1 MKRGVRRF
9 ITFALIGCLLAV
21 SPGIGPVSAQ
31 TKEAGAKAPAAKKT
45 AGTTTRKSAKK
56 TVRGRRSVPRRPVVS
71 AARKAAS
78 AEAVQTHIASAVEFG
93 FQNPAALIPFY
104 EVLYRHKA
112 GEAGAVR
119 ILHFGDS
126 HTAADEWPGI
136 LRARFQGEFGAGGPG
151 FVQAGKPWAGFRR
164 LDTKSTMSR
173 GWQPAGLLAKEGD
186 GLYGLSGVSLRARGP
201 GETLTLE
208 ADGERLQVF
217 FYRQPDGGRMTLSID
232 GAEADTI
239 DTAGEAGAGYYERK
253 VTPGTHTYLLRTA
266 GDGEVRMFGWVVE
279 NQGGVTWETLGIN
292 GAQADLPLGWNEQL
306 LRSHIERRDPALIVL
321 AYGTNEARQRDWTY
335 DSYRQA
341 FTALL
346 TKMRAAAPAASL
358 LVVGPPDQSLRQRGK
373 WVTHEGVDRI
383 VQAQRDAALESGAAF
398 WNMRSG
404 MGGKGSMKQ
413 WVYAGLAQGD
423 FVHLT
428 SPGYRL
434 LGESL
439 YGLMM
444 DTYALFAAL
453 RQQASGNTTHG
464 SSNQDR

>member
-1 MKRGVRRF
+1 MGRF
-9 ITFALIGCLLAV
+9 FTSTLLVCLLAATPMV
-21 SPGIGPVSAQ
+21 SPVAGQ
-31 TKEAGAKAPAAKKT
+31 TGKAPAKASAAKKT
-45 AGTTTRKSAKK
+45 PARKSAKK
-56 TVRGRRSVPRRPVVS
+56 SSSRRRSVPRRPAVS
-71 AARKAAS
+71 AAQKAAS

-104 EVLYRHKA
+104 EMLYRRKM
-112 GEAGAVR
+112 GEPGAVR

-136 LRARFQGEFGAGGPG
+136 LRAKFQSAFGAGGPG

-164 LDTKSTMSR
+164 LETKSTMSR
-173 GWQPAGLLAKEGD
+173 GWQPAGLLAREGD
-186 GLYGLSGVSLRARGP
+186 GLYGLSGVSLRARGA

-208 ADGERLQVF
+208 ADGEYLQVF
-217 FYRQPDGGRMTLSID
+217 YYRQPSGGRMMLSVD
-232 GAEADTI
+232 GAEVETI
-239 DTAGEAGAGYYERK
+239 DTAGEAGAGFYERK
-253 VTPGTHTYLLRTA
+253 VTPGAHVYTLRTA
-266 GDGEVRMFGWVVE
+266 GEGEVRVFGWVVE
-279 NQGGVTWETLGIN
+279 NQAGVTWETLGIN
-292 GAQADLPLGWNEQL
+292 GAQADLLLGWNEEL

-335 DSYRQA
+335 ESYKQA
-341 FTALL
+341 FAALL
-346 TKMRAAAPAASL
+346 AKMRAAAPAASL

-383 VQAQRDAALESGAAF
+383 LQAQRDAALEAGAAF

-444 DTYALFAAL
+444 DTYALFATF
-453 RQQASGNTTHG
+453 REQASGNTTHG